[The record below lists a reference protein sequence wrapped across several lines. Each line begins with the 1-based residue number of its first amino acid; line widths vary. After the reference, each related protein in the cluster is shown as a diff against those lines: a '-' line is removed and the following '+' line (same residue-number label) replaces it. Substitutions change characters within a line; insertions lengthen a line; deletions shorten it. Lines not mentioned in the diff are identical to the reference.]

1 MAMHEGECMSDQDDR
16 SLSDEATFAGRAP
29 PGRAEVSLS
38 DERTLGGADA
48 DMLPNHSR
56 ALSMLLDALDT

>member
-1 MAMHEGECMSDQDDR
+1 MSDQDDR

-29 PGRAEVSLS
+29 PWRAEVSLS

-48 DMLPNHSR
+48 
-56 ALSMLLDALDT
+56 AGLDTVIDDIEVVDLLARYTI